1 ARAVRPRDP
10 TVARPTFARSLRRL
24 AGSPYLLIAIAILA
38 LIFRLYGLKW
48 DGGYHLHPDERFITI
63 VITDRILPDW
73 PPKWGTLFQPD
84 LSPLN
89 PRPHDPVTHQPR
101 DFAYGSL
108 PLFITKVAAG
118 TMQAITGTPWTDYD
132 HVVLVGRALSAL
144 LDIGTLL
151 IVAALAGR
159 YGRRA
164 ANLAAF
170 LYAVCVLPI

>member
-1 ARAVRPRDP
+1 
-10 TVARPTFARSLRRL
+10 
-24 AGSPYLLIAIAILA
+24 
-38 LIFRLYGLKW
+38 
-48 DGGYHLHPDERFITI
+48 I

-73 PPKWGTLFQPD
+73 PPQWGDLLHPD
-84 LSPLN
+84 ISPLN
-89 PRPHDPVTHQPR
+89 PRSDDPATHQPR

-108 PLFITKVAAG
+108 PLFVTKAVAG
-118 TMQAITGTPWTDYD
+118 TMQVVSGTSWTDYD

-151 IVAALAGR
+151 IVAALARR

-170 LYAVCVLPI
+170 LYAVCVLPIQYAHFFATDT